1 PVNDAPT
8 ATGLTQALIVA
19 EDSVAPLFTGALTIA
34 DVDSAVVTATLTLA
48 DPATGSLAGAGPG
61 VGGVYT
67 ISGSP
72 AAVAALL
79 AAVTFTPAAN
89 Y

>member
-1 PVNDAPT
+1 VSITVAPVNDAPT

-48 DPATGSLAGAGPG
+48 DPAAGRLINATPG
-61 VGGVYT
+61 AAGVYT
-67 ISGSP
+67 VTGSP
-72 AAVAALL
+72 AAVATA
-79 AAVTFTPAAN
+79 
-89 Y
+89 